1 MNPGGLPRPRK
12 CAMRCAL
19 FTFLGL
25 SLLAPSNA
33 EGQKNCRKGIPC
45 GNTCIAANKVCH
57 VGTPSTPPTTSSTPA
72 RSDST
77 TVAPTT
83 NTACVAPSRGHTYYR
98 HGCTT
103 ATRLSPATFIYFGT
117 EEDASRARY

>member
-1 MNPGGLPRPRK
+1 
-12 CAMRCAL
+12 MRYAL

-57 VGTPSTPPTTSSTPA
+57 IGTPSTSATTPTAPA
-72 RSDST
+72 PSDST
-77 TVAPTT
+77 AVAPKDG
-83 NTACVAPSRGHTYYR
+83 AAWVASSQGHTYYR
-98 HGCTT
+98 RGCST
-103 ATRLSPATFIYFGT
+103 ANRLSPANLNYFRT
-117 EEDASRARY
+117 EEEAQQAGYRRSTSRGC